1 MSAKRR
7 QEAIARF
14 SIPLEDSGSVK
25 RSTLQRASDDNDSDF
40 VMSDDNSSSL
50 RKKAKGKG
58 NSTFQDFESSAENPR
73 VMLLSL
79 KAVRWIVNLMTGAEN
94 LYREP
99 SG

>member
-25 RSTLQRASDDNDSDF
+25 RSTLQRASDD
-40 VMSDDNSSSL
+40 MSDDNSSSL